1 MYRWDETIEVEDER
15 IEIKFDFDVEDALPD
30 LIAYFKEKGV
40 DLTSTLTPEDKK
52 LYFEGGQTPITRR
65 LPKRGF
71 NNSNFKVNYQ
81 IVNVGDIEKIES
93 KVKEIDAQWLFEN
106 GLIHSKEK
114 PVKILGNG
122 DLSKVIEIKANAFSQ
137 TARDKIEKVKGKA
150 EVIGSA

>member
-1 MYRWDETIEVEDER
+1 MLTLKELKPKEGSKRGTKR
-15 IEIKFDFDVEDALPD
+15 I
-30 LIAYFKEKGV
+30 GRGTGSGWGT
-40 DLTSTLTPEDKK
+40 TSGRGNNGQKARRGYNKK

-71 NNSNFKVNYQ
+71 NNFNFKVNYQ
-81 IVNVGDIEKIES
+81 IVNVGDIQKIES
-93 KVKEIDAQWLFEN
+93 NVKDIDAQWLFEN

-122 DLSKVIEIKANAFSQ
+122 DLSKVIEIKAHAFSQ

-150 EVIGSA
+150 EVIESA